1 MKSSFMQGL
10 RLYRES
16 KARGGLSVNDY
27 ILWMELRRRGVL
39 GPEPIDADA
48 LRKRQEKEKAVL
60 RGRRVSHAG
69 RTARRLEEEE
79 YLKRLA
85 AGEVK
90 SRTLGRPA
98 LTPLSGKPVGI
109 SDNSKSFW
117 AGNTFGNFP
126 SA

>member
-39 GPEPIDADA
+39 GPEPIDLAA
-48 LRKRQEKEKAVL
+48 LRKRQEKEEAVL

-69 RTARRLEEEE
+69 RMKRRLEEEE
-79 YLKRLA
+79 YLRKLR
-85 AGEVK
+85 AGEVLQK
-90 SRTLGRPA
+90 TLGTPA

-109 SDNSKSFW
+109 SDNSKSHW